1 MDATLVLPLS
11 EWQTPPSLELQERA
25 LPALEAGTVL
35 VFPRLNFP
43 LLPAEQSF
51 LTESALSGTRKNISY
66 DPATKKLGGTQLAPP
81 QAAELAGLLA
91 RFSDDAVAF
100 VRGLLPRYALQLRT
114 ARASFRPAEIMG
126 RTYAPRHDDRRLH
139 TDAFPSR
146 PTQGERI
153 LRLFVN
159 IDPAGT
165 KREWQVSGPFEQVAA
180 RFLPQLDRGP
190 LGKPIIASLAGRAMA
205 GLNLTHGRRTPY
217 DFLMLGLHNCAKQDA
232 AYQAS
237 APRTEVTFPSGT
249 AWLCF
254 TDSVSHAALSGRNTL
269 EQTFHLPVSA
279 MARPELSPLRVLER
293 LSGHALT

>member
-11 EWQTPPSLELQERA
+11 EWQTPPDREFQERA

-35 VFPRLNFP
+35 VFPRLSFA
-43 LLPAEQSF
+43 LLPEEQSF
-51 LTESALSGTRKNISY
+51 LAECPLSGTRKNISY
-66 DPATKKLGGTQLAPP
+66 DPATGKLGGTQLTPP
-81 QAAELAGLLA
+81 QAAELAALLA
-91 RFSDDAVAF
+91 RFGGDAVAF
-100 VRGLLPRYALQLRT
+100 VRGLLPRYAPHLRQ
-114 ARASFRPAEIMG
+114 ARASFRPAEILG
-126 RTYAPRHDDRRLH
+126 RISAPRHDDRRLH

-165 KREWQVSGPFEQVAA
+165 PREWQVGGPFEQVAA
-180 RFLPQLDRGP
+180 RFLPQLKSGP
-190 LGKPIIASLAGRAMA
+190 LGKPIIATLAGRAMA

-217 DFLMLGLHNCAKQDA
+217 DFLMLGLHDRAKMDA
-232 AYQAS
+232 EYQTS
-237 APRTEVTFPSGT
+237 APRTAVTFPPGT

-254 TDSVSHAALSGRNTL
+254 TDAVPHAALAGRNTL
-269 EQTFHLPVSA
+269 EQTFHLPISA

-293 LSGHALT
+293 LSGHALA